1 MIYQRIVSTVAA
13 SAAVLSITWTSA
25 SGQWLDHKTRSIPR
39 DADGKPNLTA
49 PAPRTAD
56 GKPDLSGIWQPARDP
71 TGTPGGVEGV
81 VGPRYLIDITR
92 DLKPEDVPFQPWAE
106 ALYKQ
111 RNADSRL
118 GNPLIRCLPAGVPR
132 LNAYTHPYKIVQ
144 TPELVVILYEAA
156 TMFRQIFVD
165 GRELPKNPQPNW
177 MGYSVGRWEGDVLVV
192 ETIGFNDQT
201 WLDGSGHPHSEDMHL
216 TERFTRQDFGHMDI
230 GIVVDDPK
238 AYTRPLTYVQP
249 QVLLPDT
256 DLLEYICAENAKP
269 IGGVR

>member
-1 MIYQRIVSTVAA
+1 VNYRNIVSIVGAL
-13 SAAVLSITWTSA
+13 AAVLGVTWTSA
-25 SGQWLDHKTRSIPR
+25 SGQWLDHKNRSTPR
-39 DADGKPNLTA
+39 DADGKPNLKA

-56 GKPDLSGIWQPARDP
+56 GKPDLSGIWQPAPDSS
-71 TGTPGGVEGV
+71 GTPGGVEGII
-81 VGPRYLIDITR
+81 GPRYLIDITR

-165 GRELPKNPQPNW
+165 GRELPRDPQPTW
-177 MGYSVGRWEGDVLVV
+177 MGYSVGRWDRDVLVV
-192 ETIGFNDQT
+192 ETVGFNDQT
-201 WLDGSGHPHSEDMHL
+201 WLDGSGHPHSEEMRL
-216 TERFTRQDFGHMDI
+216 TERFTRRDFGHMDI
-230 GIVVDDPK
+230 GIAVDDPK